1 MRVPEGLVT
10 AHAPPGPPRQVRAV
24 RWSPAARA
32 LLGGMALLAMIL
44 VPVGHITGDASSSPP
59 HILMTVFENTS
70 YSTVVGNGT
79 MPYLNSLMP
88 NNGSVSTLGLSHP
101 SLPNYLGVTSGS
113 IYDNP
118 PDTTPATST
127 YPGPQLTDELANAGI
142 GWKAYIE
149 DMPVACDLTDGFGPN
164 NYDVNHNPFMYYASV
179 RSNPTQCNRDVPYPQ
194 LTVDLNA
201 GVAPP
206 FIWVTPN
213 NLNDGHDGSLP
224 AADAFLQGLVTQVR
238 ASTWWTPG
246 TR

>member
-70 YSTVVGNGT
+70 YSTVVGNPS
-79 MPYLNSLMP
+79 MPYLNGLLAA
-88 NNGSVSTLGLSHP
+88 NGSTSTTDLSHP
-101 SLPNYLGVTSGS
+101 SLPNYLGLTSGS

-118 PDTTPATST
+118 RDTTPQAST
-127 YPGPQLTDELANAGI
+127 YPGPQFTDELATAGI

-149 DMPVACDLTDGFGPN
+149 DMSIACDLTDTFGPN
-164 NYDVNHNPFMYYASV
+164 QYDVNHNPFMYYTSV
-179 RSNPTQCNRDVPYPQ
+179 RSNPTECN
-194 LTVDLNA
+194 
-201 GVAPP
+201 
-206 FIWVTPN
+206 
-213 NLNDGHDGSLP
+213 
-224 AADAFLQGLVTQVR
+224 QVR
-238 ASTWWTPG
+238 LSSG
-246 TR
+246 